1 MRAFSKKKF
10 QVNGTDIVM
19 LTAGKGRPLV
29 FFHGAGTFSGF
40 DFALPWAEKFQVM
53 IPFHPGFGESGDD
66 ERITDMHDYVMH
78 YMELFD
84 QLKLDQVNLVGF
96 SMGGW
101 IAARL
106 ATEFGH
112 RIGKLALVA
121 PAGLRDLKNPMCD
134 IFKLKPEEIVG
145 RLAYN
150 IEVLKPYLPTGHDV
164 DFIVARYRESS
175 SFARVAWE
183 RMTDPKLTRYL
194 HRLAMPTLIV
204 WGDKDALVPPAQAKS
219 WAKLI
224 ANAKI
229 KVVANA
235 GHLVLDEKAEAVA
248 AIGKFFQ

>member
-1 MRAFSKKKF
+1 MPSFSKKKF
-10 QVNGTDIVM
+10 KIDGTDITM

-29 FFHGAGTFSGF
+29 FLHGAGTFHGF

-84 QLKLDQVNLVGF
+84 QLKLDRVNLVGF

-112 RIGKLALVA
+112 RINKLALVA
-121 PAGLRDLKNPMCD
+121 PAGLRDPKNPACD

-150 IEVLKPYLPTGHDV
+150 FDVLKPHLPTGHDV

-175 SFARVAWE
+175 SFARVAWD

-194 HRLAMPTLIV
+194 YRVTMPTLLV
-204 WGDKDALVPPAQAKS
+204 WGDKDALIPPAQAKT
-219 WAKLI
+219 WAKQI

-229 KVVANA
+229 KMFANA
-235 GHLVLDEKAEAVA
+235 GHLVLDEKAEAVE